1 MTALTVLMHGRSFG
15 SSDQH
20 WGEKQIWEKIYN
32 DSFEELYRK
41 IVFKCWVMQIKF
53 ALYNFMICASD
64 KQETNKKLFQRQN
77 YKASSWRF
85 EPNVKIV
92 KRHSSLKSSSDFSLT
107 LTTRLES
114 SSFSEIL
121 QRLGRNPSHVT
132 SSEKLS
138 LLSSE

>member
-20 WGEKQIWEKIYN
+20 WGEKQIWEQIYN

-41 IVFKCWVMQIKF
+41 IVFKCWIMQIKL

-92 KRHSSLKSSSDFSLT
+92 KMTPFTKKLLRFLTDFDDKA
-107 LTTRLES
+107 RE
-114 SSFSEIL
+114 
-121 QRLGRNPSHVT
+121 
-132 SSEKLS
+132 
-138 LLSSE
+138 LLIF